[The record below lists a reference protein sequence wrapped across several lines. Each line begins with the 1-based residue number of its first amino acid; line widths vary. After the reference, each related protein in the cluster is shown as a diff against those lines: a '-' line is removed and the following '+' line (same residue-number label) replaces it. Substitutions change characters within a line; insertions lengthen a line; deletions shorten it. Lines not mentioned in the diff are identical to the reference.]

1 MIKTYLTLGITLI
14 LLALPIHGEGDFFM
28 VTDIGSSARTIRI
41 GNVEGFGEYANTV
54 FENPA
59 SLYYTE
65 GYTASVFTTKIMD
78 EVTYQNLALSG
89 KFFGGTFGLGY
100 MMAGVD
106 GIPKTVELNFG
117 NTNPDF
123 DDTEFD
129 VASYFQY
136 INSITKLSYS
146 ISQTPNLHFG
156 IAGSYYQT
164 SIDTISGSGF
174 NVDIG
179 SVIEAY
185 PFTFSISARNIISSL
200 KVNYSNDQTE
210 KLPLQ
215 TVYGAAFEW
224 EDFIFYGQVKTVGEN
239 KKFLKAAA
247 VSYRP
252 SMFPMVELSAGYKE
266 FPVIRDVKNNFT
278 FGLGLDIMDIS
289 VDYAYEQSEHV
300 EFNHKHYFSLAI
312 SY

>member
-1 MIKTYLTLGITLI
+1 MRRLLKIIFSILIFTSPILGE
-14 LLALPIHGEGDFFM
+14 ADYFM
-28 VTDIGSSARTIRI
+28 VTDIGSSARSIRV

-59 SLYYTE
+59 APYYTE

-78 EVTYQNLALSG
+78 EVTYQNIALSG
-89 KFFGGTFGLGY
+89 KFLGGTVAVGY
-100 MMAGVD
+100 MMAGVQE
-106 GIPKTVELNFG
+106 IPKTIELNFG

-123 DDTEFD
+123 DDTEFG
-129 VASYFQY
+129 VEGYFEY
-136 INSITKLSYS
+136 INSITKISYAV
-146 ISQTPNLHFG
+146 SQTEYLHFG
-156 IAGSYYQT
+156 MSANYYQT
-164 SIDTISGSGF
+164 SLDTYSGSGF
-174 NVDIG
+174 NFDIG
-179 SVIEAY
+179 TIIEAY
-185 PFTFSISARNIISSL
+185 PFTFSIAARNIVSSL
-200 KVNYSNDQTE
+200 KVNYSHNQTE

-215 TVYGAAFEW
+215 TVYGAAYYW
-224 EDFIFYGQVKTVGEN
+224 DDFIFYGQVKTVGGN

-247 VSYRP
+247 VAYRP
-252 SMFPMVELSAGYKE
+252 SMFEMIELSAGYKE
-266 FPVIRDVKNNFT
+266 VPVIRDVKNNFT